1 MDTPHLSFEISFSAL
16 DPFLDHWASRYSDSE
31 RDERLYDPYI
41 RKADLR
47 TDLEALKALFTWK
60 NGGDRISELK
70 LASIRT
76 NYFDHW
82 SQDNDLESR
91 YLDHNN
97 GGGPIWNI
105 FYLHCRQPD
114 RYRRAQKTEGGIY
127 SLSEVLLEQMRRKL
141 GIFGGREGAAK
152 IIEMA
157 GRSADGFVTYLELW
171 KAFRPDVT
179 WEAYKSLRP
188 ISDSLDRVIH
198 YCVTNRLPILT
209 VLVVRTDNRR
219 LSSQAVKNIF
229 NSCRELGVDVG
240 FDPKEFVD
248 KQIELSRAVVVEE
261 LPEESTS

>member
-1 MDTPHLSFEISFSAL
+1 LILSSTT
-16 DPFLDHWASRYSDSE
+16 ASRYSDSE

-60 NGGDRISELK
+60 NGGDRISEQK

-114 RYRRAQKTEGGIY
+114 RYPIYDQHTYRAMLYIQEYAISEPLTERPKRFVY
-127 SLSEVLLEQMRRKL
+127 ESYTQRYQPFV
-141 GIFGGREGAAK
+141 AK
-152 IIEMA
+152 IGRDLRTIDRALYTFGQFLKLAKRA
-157 GRSADGFVTYLELW
+157 GCGNLHRTISGVSA
-171 KAFRPDVT
+171 
-179 WEAYKSLRP
+179 
-188 ISDSLDRVIH
+188 
-198 YCVTNRLPILT
+198 
-209 VLVVRTDNRR
+209 
-219 LSSQAVKNIF
+219 
-229 NSCRELGVDVG
+229 
-240 FDPKEFVD
+240 
-248 KQIELSRAVVVEE
+248 
-261 LPEESTS
+261 